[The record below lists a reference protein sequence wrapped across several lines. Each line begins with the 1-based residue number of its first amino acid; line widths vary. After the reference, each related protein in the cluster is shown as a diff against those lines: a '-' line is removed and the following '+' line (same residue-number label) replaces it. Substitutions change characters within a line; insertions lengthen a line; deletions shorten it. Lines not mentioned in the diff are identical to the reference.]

1 MAHLPGRPE
10 DSPPILRDVQDASL
24 GTQWAGLGP
33 PPPSCTFLFIV
44 KKNTGRESCV
54 KRPRLESRITR
65 REPPRRLWNV
75 RLVFT
80 APDTV
85 LGWPLSTGNCFVQ
98 QQDLGACT
106 RVSS

>member
-65 REPPRRLWNV
+65 REPPRRLILRNPFPLAPSTWRRV
-75 RLVFT
+75 WGTQESVF
-80 APDTV
+80 AYD
-85 LGWPLSTGNCFVQ
+85 LSC
-98 QQDLGACT
+98 D
-106 RVSS
+106 SE